1 MIEILISIMMIKWI
15 IMKIITILVI
25 MIHIIQSKDYACG
38 KYKYAVLKS
47 IWKLVHVLEKK
58 IN

>member
-1 MIEILISIMMIKWI
+1 MIEILISIMIIKWI

-25 MIHIIQSKDYACG
+25 MIHIIQSKDYAYG

-47 IWKLVHVLEKK
+47 K
-58 IN
+58 